1 MQEALRRCRS
11 DLRLGGDHLL
21 PLVHTFSEE
30 QELSPSSLFVS
41 ASQWIH
47 PKALFLFLFFSLQL
61 LSFITGLLVLSF
73 LTLDYITDKSLS
85 PFGHFQKLMNN
96 VTFWEQ
102 NIPVRVT
109 SSLYFMSTPLRSAQ
123 ITLSLETCDLKDN
136 TIYSPDSFPVV

>member
-47 PKALFLFLFFSLQL
+47 PTALFLFLFFSLQL
-61 LSFITGLLVLSF
+61 LSFITDLLVLSF

-96 VTFWEQ
+96 VTF
-102 NIPVRVT
+102 
-109 SSLYFMSTPLRSAQ
+109 
-123 ITLSLETCDLKDN
+123 
-136 TIYSPDSFPVV
+136 

>member
-47 PKALFLFLFFSLQL
+47 PTALFLFLFFSLQL
-61 LSFITGLLVLSF
+61 LSFITDLLVLSF

-109 SSLYFMSTPLRSAQ
+109 SSLYFMAMPLRSAQ

-136 TIYSPDSFPVV
+136 TIYSPDSFPVI